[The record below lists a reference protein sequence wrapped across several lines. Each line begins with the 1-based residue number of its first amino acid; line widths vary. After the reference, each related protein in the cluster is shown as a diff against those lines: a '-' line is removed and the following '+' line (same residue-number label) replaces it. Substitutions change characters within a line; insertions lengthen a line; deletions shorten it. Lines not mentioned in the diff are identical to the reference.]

1 MRRSGYN
8 AKLMAQVPA
17 YRRKKMRKFLLYSST
32 FMVLNGVAEAACIQ
46 TPTCSSLGYE
56 STTSCSGGLKCPF
69 GNAWNCTLVNKITE
83 LEKIIEKNQQE
94 EALANCKIGDILYSD
109 MSCNAN
115 MVASKTPIG
124 VVFDTTNHLAVAKDE
139 QKFAFWGGVA
149 DIPTLTN
156 YDSATAATGDWQGF
170 KNTKAIYESGYPSP
184 VVEYILSYSTEGT
197 EAGRWYLP
205 ASGELKAISDNL
217 SAVNTTLSK
226 IGGTQLAGMYYSS
239 TEKDSGSIY
248 AQGMGG
254 GVNSTPKSHYSSIS
268 YPARGIIK
276 YDTQDKISRL
286 KGQVSPCI
294 TGRIFYSDK
303 KCYYEDVSNQTPIGI
318 VGNSEKRLVISLQS
332 SSKKWSE
339 VGFDS
344 PLRNYPVDEASDDV
358 NGKSNT
364 KTMQDYCK
372 SKGYSCPAFEYAST
386 YKTAGTN
393 AGDWYIPASGEWSKY
408 IGAYDGDEF
417 LEARLKDLGYNIN
430 LTSYIPTS
438 TEYNASQYW
447 SSGSNS
453 EKGYSRA
460 IVLLLNY

>member
-1 MRRSGYN
+1 MKQYLLLTSALVASG
-8 AKLMAQVPA
+8 
-17 YRRKKMRKFLLYSST
+17 LLNS
-32 FMVLNGVAEAACIQ
+32 GVAEAACIK

-69 GNAWNCTLVNKITE
+69 GNAWNCTLINKITE
-83 LEKIIEKNQQE
+83 LEKTIEKNQQE

-139 QKFAFWGGVA
+139 QKFAFWGGVV

-156 YDSATAATGDWQGF
+156 YDSETAATGDWQGF

-184 VVEYILSYSTEGT
+184 VVEYIVSYSTEGT

-217 SAVNTTLSK
+217 SAINTTLSK
-226 IGGTQLAGMYYSS
+226 IGGTQLAGTYYSS
-239 TEKDSGSIY
+239 TEMDSKNIY

-254 GVNSTPKSHYSSIS
+254 VVSFITKITYSSRDS
-268 YPARGIIK
+268 YARELPARGIIK

-318 VGNSEKRLVISLQS
+318 VGNSEKRLVVSLQS
-332 SSKKWSE
+332 SSKEWSE
-339 VGFDS
+339 VDFDS
-344 PLRNYPVDEASDDV
+344 PLRNYPSFIEAGNDV

-364 KTMQDYCK
+364 KTMRDYCK

-386 YKTAGTN
+386 YKTTGTN
-393 AGDWYIPASGEWSKY
+393 AGDWYIPAYGEWNNY
-408 IGAYDGDEF
+408 IEAYDGDEF

-430 LTSYIPTS
+430 LTSYVPTS
-438 TEYNASQYW
+438 TEYNATQYW
-447 SSGSNS
+447 SSTTNSDKNSN
-453 EKGYSRA
+453 EA
-460 IVLLLNY
+460 VVLLLNY

>member
-1 MRRSGYN
+1 MKQYLLLTS
-8 AKLMAQVPA
+8 ALMVG
-17 YRRKKMRKFLLYSST
+17 LS
-32 FMVLNGVAEAACIQ
+32 GVAEAACIQ
-46 TPTCSSLGYE
+46 TPSCSSLGYS
-56 STTSCSGGLKCPF
+56 STTACEGGLKCPW
-69 GNAWNCTLVNKITE
+69 GNAWFCNVGGGSGSNPDYS
-83 LEKIIEKNQQE
+83 
-94 EALANCKIGDILYSD
+94 NCKIGDILYSD

-115 MVASKTPIG
+115 MIASKTPIG
-124 VVFDTTNHLAVAKDE
+124 VIFDTTNHLAVAKDE
-139 QKFAFWGGVA
+139 QKFDLWGGVA

-226 IGGTQLAGMYYSS
+226 IGGTQLSGIYYSS

-254 GVNSTPKSHYSSIS
+254 GVSYATKSYYSSRS

-318 VGNSEKRLVISLQS
+318 VGNSEKRLVVSLQS

-339 VGFDS
+339 VNFDS
-344 PLRNYPVDEASDDV
+344 PLKNYPGYNEARDDV

-372 SKGYSCPAFEYAST
+372 SKGYSCPAFEYAAT

-393 AGDWYIPASGEWSKY
+393 AGDWYIPAYGEWSNY
-408 IGAYDGDEF
+408 IETYDGDGF
-417 LEARLKDLGYNIN
+417 LEARLKDLGNNIS
-430 LTSYIPTS
+430 LSSIVTT
-438 TEYNASQYW
+438 TEYSADRYLST
-447 SSGSNS
+447 SSSTYKDHVRNT
-453 EKGYSRA
+453 
-460 IVLLLNY
+460 VLLLNY

>member
-1 MRRSGYN
+1 MKQY
-8 AKLMAQVPA
+8 
-17 YRRKKMRKFLLYSST
+17 LLLTSAL
-32 FMVLNGVAEAACIQ
+32 VAGGLLNSGVANAACIK

-83 LEKIIEKNQQE
+83 LEKIIEKNQAE
-94 EALANCKIGDILYSD
+94 EALKNCKIGDILYSD

-115 MVASKTPIG
+115 MIASKTPIG

-339 VGFDS
+339 VDFDS
-344 PLRNYPVDEASDDV
+344 PLRNYPGYNEASHDV

-372 SKGYSCPAFEYAST
+372 SKGYSCPAFEYAAT

-393 AGDWYIPASGEWSKY
+393 AGDWYIPAYGEWNKY
-408 IGAYDGDEF
+408 IEAYDGDYF
-417 LEARLKDLGYNIN
+417 LEARLKDLGYNID
-430 LTSYIPTS
+430 LTSNIVTT
-438 TEYNASQYW
+438 TEYTAYAYFSIGSSKDKDFVGNA
-447 SSGSNS
+447 
-453 EKGYSRA
+453 
-460 IVLLLNY
+460 VLLLNY